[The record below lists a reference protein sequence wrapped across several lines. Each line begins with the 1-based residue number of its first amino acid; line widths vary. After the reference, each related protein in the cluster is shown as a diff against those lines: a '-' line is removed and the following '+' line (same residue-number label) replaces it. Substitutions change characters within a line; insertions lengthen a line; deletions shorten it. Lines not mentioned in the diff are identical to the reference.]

1 MSRLCKAVSVLL
13 LVFPFALFSYQV
25 AAQAEFKPG
34 GKLSG
39 DSGFAAFKNDMQQGF
54 VSYRD
59 QVQKEAREFAALH
72 EQISEGY
79 ENRIANVWAA
89 PEQSSRTRWVLYEDN
104 YTHKRV
110 VDFEEG
116 VIFWSTPEQYANVG
130 FGLAEAR
137 SMLAGLMSVTRRQA
151 FEQDEV
157 ASEVESK
164 SIAEFEHLETAVLDN
179 KPVLP
184 AYLFGDS
191 EASQARVNKA
201 IDAMLASASKDQ
213 LSQQGQAVVV
223 WTFPLTSAESATDTV
238 IVDAPESAPMAKPT
252 PVIAKAKPAP
262 TSPHQLK
269 PKTAS
274 QPKVASP
281 PKTVQAPAPIA
292 AAKPPSVWQTKAI
305 NAEQMKQLPARAR
318 PFVASINREN
328 VEFKL
333 SAELLLAIMETESAF
348 NPMAKSPIPAFGL
361 MQIVPGSAGQDATE
375 KLFGKPRLL
384 APSYLFNPENNIR
397 VGAAYFNILYYRYFR
412 GIKDPLSRLHCAV
425 AAYNTGPG
433 NVSKALTG
441 RSMALRPAIAIANAM
456 SSDEVYAHLMSNLP
470 YEETVNYLRKVNSRL
485 AKYEEVLSDD

>member
-191 EASQARVNKA
+191 EASQTRVNKA

-262 TSPHQLK
+262 TSP
-269 PKTAS
+269 P
-274 QPKVASP
+274 QP
-281 PKTVQAPAPIA
+281 
-292 AAKPPSVWQTKAI
+292 KPPSVWQTKAI

-441 RSMALRPAIAIANAM
+441 KSMALRPAIAIANAM

>member
-137 SMLAGLMSVTRRQA
+137 FMLAGLMSVTRRQA

-262 TSPHQLK
+262 TSP
-269 PKTAS
+269 P
-274 QPKVASP
+274 QP
-281 PKTVQAPAPIA
+281 
-292 AAKPPSVWQTKAI
+292 KPPSVWQTKAI

-441 RSMALRPAIAIANAM
+441 KSMALRPAIAIANAM

>member
-262 TSPHQLK
+262 TSP
-269 PKTAS
+269 P
-274 QPKVASP
+274 QP
-281 PKTVQAPAPIA
+281 
-292 AAKPPSVWQTKAI
+292 KPPSVWQTKAI

-441 RSMALRPAIAIANAM
+441 KSMALRPAIAIANAM

>member
-262 TSPHQLK
+262 TSP
-269 PKTAS
+269 P
-274 QPKVASP
+274 QP
-281 PKTVQAPAPIA
+281 
-292 AAKPPSVWQTKAI
+292 KPPSVWQTKAI

>member
-1 MSRLCKAVSVLL
+1 
-13 LVFPFALFSYQV
+13 
-25 AAQAEFKPG
+25 
-34 GKLSG
+34 
-39 DSGFAAFKNDMQQGF
+39 
-54 VSYRD
+54 
-59 QVQKEAREFAALH
+59 
-72 EQISEGY
+72 
-79 ENRIANVWAA
+79 
-89 PEQSSRTRWVLYEDN
+89 
-104 YTHKRV
+104 
-110 VDFEEG
+110 
-116 VIFWSTPEQYANVG
+116 
-130 FGLAEAR
+130 
-137 SMLAGLMSVTRRQA
+137 MLAGLMSVTRRQA

-262 TSPHQLK
+262 TSP
-269 PKTAS
+269 P
-274 QPKVASP
+274 QP
-281 PKTVQAPAPIA
+281 
-292 AAKPPSVWQTKAI
+292 KPPSVWQTKAI

-441 RSMALRPAIAIANAM
+441 KSMALRPAIAIANAM